1 MSRRFKLYLTMTSSI
16 SADTSQWLRADF
28 AVELMR
34 HVSVGPGGI
43 FAVKAKDDSVWYR
56 TYEQAGKPTGKVV
69 PDTDHGVL
77 WNKIQVGSLVFLKY
91 SLQLENSL
99 LEWII
104 TMNYRND
111 FLIIKAHT
119 SNTTYASFEEC
130 QD

>member
-1 MSRRFKLYLTMTSSI
+1 MTSSI

-91 SLQLENSL
+91 SFQLENSI

-104 TMNYRND
+104 TKNYKSYYSK
-111 FLIIKAHT
+111 IKAHLT
-119 SNTTYASFEEC
+119 QPTHPLKNARIYY
-130 QD
+130 QV